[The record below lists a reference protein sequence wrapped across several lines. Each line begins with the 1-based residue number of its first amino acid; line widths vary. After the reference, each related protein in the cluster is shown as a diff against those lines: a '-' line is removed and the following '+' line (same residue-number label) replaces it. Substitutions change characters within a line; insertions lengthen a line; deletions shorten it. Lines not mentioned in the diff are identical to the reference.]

1 MGEDITALGVE
12 LRGVQQLATE
22 LLDRAGGGIILLA
35 GLPPGSGP
43 MVPLAP
49 GQMPVLTMHKG
60 HPVALLKLIN
70 QFNAQLLS
78 TFQVQAPP
86 PPA

>member
-1 MGEDITALGVE
+1 MADNITALGLELVGVE
-12 LRGVQQLATE
+12 QLATE
-22 LLDRAGGGIILLA
+22 LLSRAGGGMILLA

-60 HPVALLKLIN
+60 HPVALLKLVN
-70 QFNAQLLS
+70 QFNTQILGTLR
-78 TFQVQAPP
+78 VQAPP